1 VANRVTKPSRAR
13 PSAEG
18 PEVLRPFN
26 LRQET
31 LERFEIYAALLRKW
45 QPTINLV
52 GASTLDHLWTRHIG
66 DSLHVLA
73 AAPQAKL
80 WMDLGSGA
88 GFPGLVTGICL
99 AGIPGAH
106 VHLVE
111 SDQRK
116 CAFLRD
122 VSRETG
128 APVTV
133 HAERI
138 EKLLPSFEE
147 KIEAVSARA
156 LAPLQNLVLL
166 AEKLLEKGAIGV
178 FPQGQMAA
186 IELTDSR
193 LLARFNVSEQRNM
206 APLGSRIAII
216 RVKSR
221 P

>member
-1 VANRVTKPSRAR
+1 VADRVIKPGKAS
-13 PSAEG
+13 SSVEG

-26 LRQET
+26 LPPET
-31 LERFEIYAALLRKW
+31 LARFEIYVAVLRKW

-52 GASTLDHLWTRHIG
+52 GPSTLDHLWTRHIG
-66 DSLHVLA
+66 DSLFVRA
-73 AAPQAKL
+73 AAPEAKL

-88 GFPGLVTGICL
+88 GFPGLVTAICL
-99 AGIPGAH
+99 ANVPGAH

-128 APVTV
+128 APVTI

-147 KIEAVSARA
+147 TIEAVSARA

-166 AEKLLEKGAIGV
+166 AEKPLEKGAVGI
-178 FPQGQMAA
+178 FPQGQTAA

-193 LLARFNVSEQRNM
+193 LLARFSVTEQRNRT
-206 APLGSRIAII
+206 PLGSRLAII
-216 RVKSR
+216 RAKSR